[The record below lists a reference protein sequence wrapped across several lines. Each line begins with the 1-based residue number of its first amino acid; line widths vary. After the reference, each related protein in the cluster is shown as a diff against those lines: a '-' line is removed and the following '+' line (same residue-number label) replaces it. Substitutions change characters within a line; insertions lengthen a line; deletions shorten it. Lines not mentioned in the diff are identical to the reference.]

1 MFRTPNAVDIVWN
14 IAILLLFL
22 WFVHT
27 SLLLF
32 LWFVHTS
39 INY

>member
-14 IAILLLFL
+14 IAILLLFF
-22 WFVHT
+22 WFA
-27 SLLLF
+27 
-32 LWFVHTS
+32 HTS